1 MGEPALPTSLD
12 LAMTEPKLV
21 AKPHEPAAAK
31 PALNGAPAVET
42 DAMRVRQRAEALL
55 VALGRA
61 KDESRKQ
68 LTTFNRA
75 DAMEAVVGRSAI
87 DTAIEKTR
95 QSLRAFDEALLSRNN
110 AMPGQPGSAS

>member
-21 AKPHEPAAAK
+21 AKSHERSAAEASSNGEAVAK
-31 PALNGAPAVET
+31 N

-68 LTTFNRA
+68 LTAFNRA

-87 DTAIEKTR
+87 DAAIEKTR
-95 QSLRAFDEALLSRNN
+95 QSLRAFDEALLSRNS
-110 AMPGQPGSAS
+110 AMPSQPGSAS